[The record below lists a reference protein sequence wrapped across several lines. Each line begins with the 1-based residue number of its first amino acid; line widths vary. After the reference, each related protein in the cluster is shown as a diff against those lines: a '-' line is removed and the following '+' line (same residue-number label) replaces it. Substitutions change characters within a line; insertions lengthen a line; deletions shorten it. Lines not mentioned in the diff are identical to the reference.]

1 LSDHAGI
8 IVGCYESHV
17 QHAINMKSQADSDAT
32 LRRVSSAIVL
42 GVAILLI
49 LAKLWG
55 WMATGSVAL
64 LTSVADAVVDA
75 LAATATF
82 FGVRFAQRPADSM
95 HRFGHGKGEALAAFT
110 QGVLLGS
117 TAVVLGAESLWRL
130 IYPQPLTAITFG
142 LWIAAGGF
150 AISSLIAAM
159 QSWVVRR
166 TGSTAI
172 AADRTHYL
180 MDAVM
185 NGAVLAA
192 LALTRATG
200 WERADPAFALLIA
213 GFMIAGASR
222 VAEPA
227 SRQLLD
233 HELPQEQRER
243 IKQVALACSGVCGI
257 HDLRTRDAGDRV
269 FVEFHLEVDG
279 DISVNEGHDIV
290 DAVERAIVAF
300 FPKETEVIGHLEPA
314 GMADERLDDRVLR
327 TDHEFWTPINNT
339 PLRDRCEHGEKE

>member
-1 LSDHAGI
+1 
-8 IVGCYESHV
+8 
-17 QHAINMKSQADSDAT
+17 MKSQADSDAT

-42 GVAILLI
+42 GAAVVLI
-49 LAKLWG
+49 VAKLWG
-55 WMATGSVAL
+55 WMATDSVAL

-75 LAATATF
+75 LAATVTF

-110 QGVLLGS
+110 QAVLLGS
-117 TAVVLGAESLWRL
+117 TALVLGAESLWRM
-130 IYPQPLTAITFG
+130 IYPQPLTAINFG
-142 LWIAAGGF
+142 LWIAVGGC
-150 AISSLIAAM
+150 AISSLLAAM
-159 QSWVVRR
+159 QTWVVRR

-180 MDAVM
+180 MDAVL

-200 WERADPAFALLIA
+200 WERADPTFALVIA
-213 GFMIAGASR
+213 GFMISGARR
-222 VAEPA
+222 VAVTA
-227 SRQLLD
+227 SHQLLD

-243 IKQVALACSGVCGI
+243 IKQVAVACSGVSGI

-279 DISVNEGHDIV
+279 DVSVNEGHDIV
-290 DAVERAIVAF
+290 DAAECAIAAL

-314 GMADERLDDRVLR
+314 GIADERLDDRVLG
-327 TDHEFWTPINNT
+327 TDH
-339 PLRDRCEHGEKE
+339 